1 MDTFTNQYGGL
12 NTSLT
17 PTQLSSVYEE
27 CKAYQMVMAWLHK
40 LVSLE
45 DKEKQE
51 KLEIDEREWYNFE

>member
-12 NTSLT
+12 NTPLT

-45 DKEKQE
+45 DKEKQ
-51 KLEIDEREWYNFE
+51 